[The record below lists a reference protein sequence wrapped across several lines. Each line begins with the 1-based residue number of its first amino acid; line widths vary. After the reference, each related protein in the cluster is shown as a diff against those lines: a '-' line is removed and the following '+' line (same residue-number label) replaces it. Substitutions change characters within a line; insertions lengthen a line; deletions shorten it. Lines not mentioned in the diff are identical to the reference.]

1 MNQSKKGFV
10 SFDLLFA
17 ALPLLLMLSH
27 MFTIVWMATETG
39 ENSLLYKEKM
49 GKLTSI
55 ADYLVKRGA
64 VERSLQGTEFL
75 GTATYSPNAIDKEEL
90 DRIDVEGIRNWMELE
105 SLEISLDAPAGSGTC
120 IYRIV
125 LLDDEV
131 KKLYVCGD

>member
-1 MNQSKKGFV
+1 MNQSRKGFV

-27 MFTIVWMATETG
+27 LFTMVWMATESG
-39 ENSLLYKEKM
+39 ENSLLYTEKM

-64 VERSLQGTEFL
+64 VERSLQETGFL
-75 GTATYSPNAIDKEEL
+75 GTATYKPNVIDRTEL
-90 DRIDVEGIRNWMELE
+90 GRIDSEGIRKWMELD
-105 SLEISLDAPAGSGTC
+105 SLEISLDSAPGSGTC

-125 LLDDEV
+125 LLDDEAT
-131 KKLYVCGD
+131 KLYVCGD